1 MANPTGS
8 SSRQPPAKKPTGSGS
23 TKKPTGSTTA
33 GSKRPPAAK
42 GASGAKGA
50 KGAKGP
56 QGPKGPKGPKGPQ
69 GTAAGRPKRSWWRRV
84 LLAGLIT
91 GLACLIL
98 GLTGIFVA
106 YRMIDFPDP
115 NREFT
120 TEKTQVYYR
129 DGQTVLGSFA
139 EQNRTSL
146 AYADMPQ
153 TIKDAVVAAEN
164 RDFWTDPGISFKG
177 ILRSALNIVRGQP
190 LQSGST
196 ITQQYIKL
204 LYLTSDQTAT
214 RKLKEL
220 LLAVKMSRN
229 LAKENILEGYLNII
243 YFGRGAYGLQAAA
256 RAYFNID
263 AADLS
268 LTQSAALVAIFN
280 NPGNL
285 DPHISEL
292 AAERLL
298 ARYRYVLDGMAAM
311 GAISPEQHLEA
322 SAALPEFPD
331 VPINQ
336 RFGGPTGFLLKM
348 VEAELADAGLD
359 SSLVSGGGLR
369 IVTTFDA
376 QAQAAAVTAAQTWSN
391 KSATEA
397 RTPQDPSQLHAALA
411 SVEVGTGDVLALYGG
426 PDYLESSWN
435 YATRPRMAAS
445 TFKTYALA
453 AGLRNGFTLSSRL
466 NGNSFTP
473 TGDSVPV
480 RNEFN
485 HQYGTVSLAKAIA
498 DSINTAFVDLT
509 QRMPDGAAEVAQA
522 ANDAG
527 VPTNSTWSVTNRIA
541 LGQSEVSPLEQATG
555 YATFANGG
563 VYVAPHV
570 VREVYDSSGALI
582 YRAQPETRQA
592 FTTELAD
599 TVNYALRGVVEE
611 GTGAKVQ
618 NLGYPIAGKTGTAE
632 MDDQVVSSWFVGYTR
647 QVSTAVLYVAG
658 ADGISSLDPYARKG
672 DSTFFGGTYP
682 ALTWLDYMRVAQS
695 GRERLEF
702 EKPRDLGPTVTPQPT
717 PEPSPADQPTTPTV
731 EPSPSPTEPTPG
743 PDPSP
748 TAPEPSPT
756 APGPEPSPSPT

>member
-1 MANPTGS
+1 V
-8 SSRQPPAKKPTGSGS
+8 
-23 TKKPTGSTTA
+23 TA
-33 GSKRPPAAK
+33 L
-42 GASGAKGA
+42 
-50 KGAKGP
+50 
-56 QGPKGPKGPKGPQ
+56 
-69 GTAAGRPKRSWWRRV
+69 V
-84 LLAGLIT
+84 
-91 GLACLIL
+91 CLIL
-98 GLTGIFVA
+98 GLTGVFVA

-120 TEKTQVYYR
+120 TERTEVYYR
-129 DGQTVLGSFA
+129 DGVTALGSFA

-146 AYADMPQ
+146 AYDDIPQ
-153 TIKDAVVAAEN
+153 SVKDAVVAAEN
-164 RDFWTDPGISFKG
+164 RSFWTDPGISFKG
-177 ILRSALNIVRGQP
+177 IVRSVLNIVQGQP

-204 LYLTSDQTAT
+204 LYLTSDQTPT

-229 LAKENILEGYLNII
+229 LSKSEILEGYLNTI
-243 YFGRGAYGLQAAA
+243 YFGRGAYGIQAAA
-256 RAYFNID
+256 KAYFNID
-263 AADLS
+263 AADLDLS
-268 LTQSAALVAIFN
+268 QSAALAAIFN

-285 DPHISEL
+285 DPHASEQ

-298 ARYRYVLDGMAAM
+298 ARYRYVLDGMVELETITMA
-311 GAISPEQHLEA
+311 QHLEA
-322 SAALPEFPD
+322 SASLPEFPD

-348 VEAELADAGLD
+348 VESELADQGMD

-369 IVTTFDA
+369 VITTFDP
-376 QAQAAAVTAAQTWSN
+376 QAQAAAVTAAQTWST
-391 KSATEA
+391 KAAADA
-397 RTPQDPSQLHAALA
+397 RVPQDPGQLHAALA
-411 SVEVGTGDVLALYGG
+411 SVEVGSGEVLALYGG
-426 PDYLESSWN
+426 PDYLQSSWN

-466 NGNSFTP
+466 NGNTFTP
-473 TGDSVPV
+473 TGDSAPV
-480 RNEFN
+480 RNEFSY
-485 HQYGTVSLAKAIA
+485 QYGTVTLAKAIA

-509 QRMPDGAAEVAQA
+509 QQMPNGAEEVARA

-563 VYVAPHV
+563 VFVAPHV
-570 VREVYDSSGALI
+570 VREVYDRNGALI
-582 YRAQPETRQA
+582 YRAQPETQQA
-592 FTTELAD
+592 FTTEVAD

-611 GTGAKVQ
+611 GTGARVQ
-618 NLGYPIAGKTGTAE
+618 SLGFPIAGKTGTAE

-647 QVSTAVLYVAG
+647 QVATAVLYVAG
-658 ADGISSLDPYARKG
+658 DDGISSLDPFARRG

-682 ALTWLDYMRVAQS
+682 ALTWLDYMKTAQA

-702 EKPRDLGPTVTPQPT
+702 EKPRDLGPTTVPSSPT
-717 PEPSPADQPTTPTV
+717 PEPEPPDTPTLPPESPSASPSPEPTPTTTPTLPP
-731 EPSPSPTEPTPG
+731 EPPTSTSP
-743 PDPSP
+743 
-748 TAPEPSPT
+748 APEPSPT
-756 APGPEPSPSPT
+756 G